1 MKLCFLVVFTVF
13 LYTLFING
21 GFMRIAICDD
31 DTIFLSKTVELIKKW
46 ENKPIDLVVQTFD
59 NGDHLIHMQSKDPF
73 DVIILDIVMPM
84 MNGIEVA
91 SEIRTFD
98 NHVKIVFLT
107 TSKEFAIDSYSVKA
121 SNYLLKPVQADK
133 LYLVLDELVNTYKKE
148 SHFITIKGLNA
159 TYRIQLMDIEYLE
172 SQNKHVRVHLIDG
185 RSLMSTTPLYT
196 FEEELKPFDY
206 FFKCHRSYII
216 NLYCV
221 SSFTTKDILMR
232 SNESI
237 PISRNIRKNF
247 EETYFSVI
255 FAEVGDLK

>member
-1 MKLCFLVVFTVF
+1 
-13 LYTLFING
+13 
-21 GFMRIAICDD
+21 MRIAICDD
-31 DTIFLSKTVELIKKW
+31 DTIFLSKTVELIKHWK
-46 ENKPIDLVVQTFD
+46 NKPVDLVIQTFD

-73 DVIILDIVMPM
+73 DIIILDIVMPM

-91 SEIRTFD
+91 NEIRTFD

-121 SNYLLKPVQADK
+121 SNYLLKPVQPEK
-133 LYLVLDELVNTYKKE
+133 LYLVLDELVSTYKKE

-159 TYRIQLMDIEYLE
+159 TYRVQLMDIEYLE
-172 SQNKHVRVHLIDG
+172 SQNKHVRVHLVDG
-185 RSLMSTTPLYT
+185 HSLVSTTPLYT
-196 FEEELKPFDY
+196 FEEEFKSYAY

-221 SSFTTKDILMR
+221 SSFTPKDILMR

-237 PISRNIRKNF
+237 PISRNIRKSF

-255 FAEVGDLK
+255 FTEVGDLK